1 MNNPSLS
8 LKAAVIAGFVISCTS
23 LFWLTSN
30 PKLPL
35 GILPR
40 LGLVA
45 SIFCTLACLVC
56 CWAVSAAYLARK
68 WNWSPQTCARSG
80 LPFLIIGAVL
90 YFFAREKSLAALGVL
105 LIPSAIL
112 AGSICGKLVYPKL
125 TSEQIHA
132 PAPPPSLFPQ

>member
-8 LKAAVIAGFVISCTS
+8 QKAAVIAGFLISCIS
-23 LFWLTSN
+23 LFWLTSYSTA
-30 PKLPL
+30 PA
-35 GILPR
+35 GTLPR
-40 LGLVA
+40 LGFVA
-45 SIFCTLACLVC
+45 SIFCTLGCLVY
-56 CWAVSAAYLARK
+56 CWAVSAAYWARRWK
-68 WNWSPQTCARSG
+68 WSPQTCTRSG

-112 AGSICGKLVYPKL
+112 AGTICGKLVYPKL

-132 PAPPPSLFPQ
+132 PMPPTSLFPQ